1 MKKKPTRPR
10 KNDLSRIHVPRNSA
24 FWDTTTASPYLVF
37 DPRTQRPQDGAILLD
52 SGFSSSRRNSFPQSE
67 ASPPEYTPYQ
77 TALLTSA
84 AQLHPPPYQLPSLVS
99 SDVPPRFRRDI
110 LPLSLYPGP
119 FLSVPSQG
127 QTRRASDPLV
137 YSSRFDQPLPPPPPP
152 PPLPPPQRSNVL
164 DLNLDPSA
172 SDLSL
177 PLPTPA
183 ETPRGISWPEQPEP
197 GVIVLP
203 LFPVPYAE
211 AEERCK
217 AVFGSRRKGKNIWG
231 SPTYGNSRLA
241 ICSAPQRQSRDDLS
255 IGLKK
260 ESSKGAQ
267 PPKSAV
273 PSGSIPERSSQSIRI
288 SSQPPGNNPFNMLG
302 ISCFLPAFR
311 IDLNHVW
318 LHPAVDYA
326 SFDWNAWDVRR
337 TVFYEPST
345 DITRQFAIRPHQ
357 SKVTIVIRD
366 RYTYRFPVVA
376 SSDNCISIDGCLALT
391 VTAIVGGIHKQ
402 LMTPI
407 SEEHW
412 STRSFDEKHFLIRRM
427 TERCNSS
434 LYLLPNAYRFKI
446 LSDAMRVNVSMDEA
460 VEVIFGQGGRQ
471 YGNKDELTIL
481 GIDYLGTKTAFRGL
495 SIDSEPNTFVLHT
508 E

>member
-52 SGFSSSRRNSFPQSE
+52 SGSSSSRRNSFPQSE

-164 DLNLDPSA
+164 DLNLGPSA

-267 PPKSAV
+267 PPESAV

-302 ISCFLPAFR
+302 ISCFLTCVSNRLEPRVASPCRGLCIIRLECLGRPSDRILRAVNRYYSTGRNSPSSVESDYRHQRPLHVSLSCRCIFR
-311 IDLNHVW
+311 QLHLDRRLPRTHRYRHSGRHPQAAHDADLGGALVYPEFRREA
-318 LHPAVDYA
+318 LPHPAHD
-326 SFDWNAWDVRR
+326 
-337 TVFYEPST
+337 
-345 DITRQFAIRPHQ
+345 
-357 SKVTIVIRD
+357 
-366 RYTYRFPVVA
+366 
-376 SSDNCISIDGCLALT
+376 
-391 VTAIVGGIHKQ
+391 
-402 LMTPI
+402 
-407 SEEHW
+407 
-412 STRSFDEKHFLIRRM
+412 
-427 TERCNSS
+427 
-434 LYLLPNAYRFKI
+434 
-446 LSDAMRVNVSMDEA
+446 
-460 VEVIFGQGGRQ
+460 
-471 YGNKDELTIL
+471 
-481 GIDYLGTKTAFRGL
+481 
-495 SIDSEPNTFVLHT
+495 
-508 E
+508 

>member
-1 MKKKPTRPR
+1 MKKKPLRPQR
-10 KNDLSRIHVPRNSA
+10 NDLSRINVHRNSA

-52 SGFSSSRRNSFPQSE
+52 SGSSSSRRNSFPQSE
-67 ASPPEYTPYQ
+67 ASPPGYTSYQ

-84 AQLHPPPYQLPSLVS
+84 AQLHPPPYQLPSLVP
-99 SDVPPRFRRDI
+99 SDVPPRFRRDVP
-110 LPLSLYPGP
+110 PLSLYPVP
-119 FLSVPSQG
+119 FLSVPSLDR
-127 QTRRASDPLV
+127 TRRASDSLV
-137 YSSRFDQPLPPPPPP
+137 YPNRFDQPVPPPLPPPP
-152 PPLPPPQRSNVL
+152 LRPPQRSNVL

-172 SDLSL
+172 SDLSF
-177 PLPTPA
+177 PPSTPA
-183 ETPRGISWPEQPEP
+183 ETPHGISWPEQPEP

-203 LFPVPYAE
+203 LFPVPYGK

-241 ICSAPQRQSRDDLS
+241 ICSAPQSHSSDNLS

-260 ESSKGAQ
+260 ESSEA
-267 PPKSAV
+267 PRSAM
-273 PSGSIPERSSQSIRI
+273 PSGSIPERSSQSICI
-288 SSQPPGNNPFNMLG
+288 SLQPPGNNPFNLLE

-311 IDLNHVW
+311 IDLSHVW
-318 LHPAVDYA
+318 LHPAVNYA
-326 SFDWNAWDVRR
+326 LFDWNAWDVRR

-345 DITRQFAIRPHQ
+345 DITRQVAIRPHQ

-366 RYTYRFPVVA
+366 RYTYRFSVVA
-376 SSDNCISIDGCLALT
+376 SSEDCISIDGCLALT
-391 VTAIVGGIHKQ
+391 VTALVGGIHKQ

-460 VEVIFGQGGRQ
+460 VEVILGQGGRQ
-471 YGNKDELTIL
+471 YGNKDGLTIL